1 MKYICEL
8 EIILSPEMIRRRPL
22 RLDSQSTFTSKV
34 EVSAENAQT
43 ALNKSVRERNDNAG
57 KKYGGLWV
65 YSGRAYQLPKKESAE
80 PLAVYKSS
88 AAETDDAKELQRA
101 LRRGEERYTQNE

>member
-1 MKYICEL
+1 MKYVCEL
-8 EIILSPEMIRRRPL
+8 EIIISPEMRIRNPYHWRNR
-22 RLDSQSTFTSKV
+22 STFTSKV

-101 LRRGEERYTQNE
+101 LRRGEE